1 MDAAG
6 GKLQLDASL
15 RPRCAPLGSP
25 KFGLGREDDRDPGG
39 HACVEKT
46 SLPACGDCEGA
57 SGCESSDEVLTG
69 MEHDLVVAQARLSV
83 GHFA

>member
-15 RPRCAPLGSP
+15 RPRCAPLSGP
-25 KFGLGREDDRDPGG
+25 KFGLGREDDRHPGR

-46 SLPACGDCEGA
+46 GLPACGDCEGA
-57 SGCESSDEVLTG
+57 SGCKSSDEVFPR
-69 MEHDLVVAQARLSV
+69 MEDDLVVAQARLSV